1 MTSPKARLW
10 APSAWLLLLAFGA
23 PEAGAAPARRVAPTS
38 TSKAGVPTMSELL
51 ARELSSLRQI
61 RHQRVELRR
70 VRMGKRAV
78 EGELRRIYTALGEV
92 KRRQKGLQ
100 KVIAKRRGLLRARVR
115 ALYRLVRATARLPL
129 LDGRRARISQD
140 GRDALLRILRRDIR
154 EVEHLKGEGQRL
166 VKELDNVRR
175 RRGQGLAVLK
185 DLARRRDRIAAR
197 VAQCRQELAG
207 IRHRRR
213 NHKGQGSEWN
223 TQARRLEKKIGALTQ
238 RLRREAVSFDHRKGK
253 LTRPVPGMIVKWFGE
268 RPLAGT
274 KVTTLSKGVEISALP
289 NWKVRTAAPGKVRF
303 AGAVTGFRNVVI
315 VDHDEGYLSVVG
327 NLDKLLVKVGDT
339 VAMNRVIA
347 MFSRRSRAV
356 RPSIYFE
363 LRRSGRAIDP
373 VPWLRGGLSE
383 LRKRGPKRLRRRFRQ
398 RGAQQNQ
405 NARRPPARPIGA
417 ATAQRD

>member
-1 MTSPKARLW
+1 MSNSVPWLRASLMGLILLVSGTSGA
-10 APSAWLLLLAFGA
+10 SGAW
-23 PEAGAAPARRVAPTS
+23 AAPGKRITSAPPL
-38 TSKAGVPTMSELL
+38 GRITMSELL
-51 ARELSSLRQI
+51 SQELSSLRQM
-61 RHQRVELRR
+61 RYQRVELRR

-100 KVIAKRRGLLRARVR
+100 KVLDKRRGLLRARVR

-129 LDGRRARISQD
+129 LDSRRARVPQD
-140 GRDALLRILRRDIR
+140 GRDALLRILRRDLR
-154 EVEHLKGEGQRL
+154 EVHQLKQERKRL
-166 VKELDNVRR
+166 VRELENVRR

-185 DLARRRDRIAAR
+185 DLARRRDRIGAR
-197 VAQCRQELAG
+197 VAQCKQELAG

-213 NHKGQGSEWN
+213 RHRGHGSEWN
-223 TQARRLEKKIGALTQ
+223 AQARLLEKKIGALTM
-238 RLRREAVSFDHRKGK
+238 RLRREAVSFDHRRGK

-268 RPLAGT
+268 RRVAGT
-274 KVTTLSKGVEISALP
+274 KVTTLSKGVEISAMP
-289 NWKVRTAAPGKVRF
+289 NWKVRTPAPGKIRF

-327 NLDKLLVKVGDT
+327 NLDKLLVKVGDA
-339 VAMNRVIA
+339 VSMNRVIA
-347 MFSRRSRAV
+347 TFTRHSRAV

-383 LRKRGPKRLRRRFRQ
+383 LRKRGPKRLRRRFKQ
-398 RGAQQNQ
+398 RVTPQT
-405 NARRPPARPIGA
+405 ARRPQARSTRA